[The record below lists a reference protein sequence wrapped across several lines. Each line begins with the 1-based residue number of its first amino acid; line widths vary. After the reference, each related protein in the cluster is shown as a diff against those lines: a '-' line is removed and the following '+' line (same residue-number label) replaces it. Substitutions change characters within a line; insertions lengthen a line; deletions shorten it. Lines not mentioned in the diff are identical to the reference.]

1 MAQQSLCELCSLHDL
16 NPSLHYLCNKGFP
29 KVVSYYWSLEHV
41 LASKGYRSSFTK
53 KSALPE
59 KRTKGL
65 LTMKLF
71 YWTES
76 SRIIFSFY
84 LFFFFLSFHDLCDAW
99 PASDELMVLVW
110 NDDYSNI
117 TGIFG
122 TICWLTE
129 KKNHWGKINTQ
140 FVTLKM
146 KSQKLIQEWVDLNW
160 RSVQSKALYLTAP
173 IVPQR

>member
-53 KSALPE
+53 MSALP
-59 KRTKGL
+59 KNQGL
-65 LTMKLF
+65 THYEVILLNRKLQNN
-71 YWTES
+71 
-76 SRIIFSFY
+76 IFLLPF
-84 LFFFFLSFHDLCDAW
+84 FFFFLSFHDLCDAW